1 MQPQTLGELFGDPG
15 FLALFFSI
23 LLVIGNIMVGVGML
37 PGDRR
42 RKFYKAHRLVYFLVM
57 VTFSVYLWL
66 AWREDKANLVHYFVY
81 GYFLTAIP
89 FTRRIHETLHAV
101 LASVGLVLLVV
112 LVAFGI

>member
-1 MQPQTLGELFGDPG
+1 MQPHTLGELFGDPG

-23 LLVIGNIMVGVGML
+23 LLVIGNIMIGVGML

-57 VTFSVYLWL
+57 AMFSTYLWMI
-66 AWREDKANLVHYFVY
+66 WQEGRANLIHFMVY

-101 LASVGLVLLVV
+101 LASVGLVLLVI
-112 LVAFGI
+112 LVVFAI